1 MALTTRQK
9 AGWGLA
15 DMGIVTFVVVKQ
27 LLVLAFLTTYL
38 GVPIALAGAL
48 TTGILVF
55 DILTDPVIGYLSDR
69 TPGRFGRRAP
79 WMAVGALVM
88 AGGTI
93 GLFAA
98 PGAERPLLWV
108 GGFFILATF
117 GFTMT
122 AIPYGA
128 MAGEITQDP
137 KERSAITGWRMAF
150 ASIGILVGGA
160 AVPAIAG
167 NTAEGHLTAALVVAP
182 LIIGTVWISL
192 YLTRQAP
199 KIMDPAREGLAGSL
213 RLVFSNRAF
222 VTLFLLYGVMTLAVA
237 ILTAGL
243 PFAALYLVTYPQTDP
258 LAGPAGALG
267 TMSIL
272 FAGFVIG
279 ALISQV
285 LWVLLSGAIGKLWA
299 LITGLS
305 LYVILLIVMFTILPA
320 TSLAFMAGMFVLAGM
335 TNGAYQ
341 QIPWA
346 IYPDLMD
353 ITRKQSG
360 AAIEGAFS
368 AVWLFGQKV
377 ANAIAPGLVGI
388 ILGVFGWQEGTGRLV
403 MQSETALGALRVVMS
418 LLPAAI
424 LLVAILGLLTV
435 YRRSL
440 ARTLERA

>member
-1 MALTTRQK
+1 MALTTGQK

-27 LLVLAFLTTYL
+27 LLVLAFLTNYL

-55 DILTDPVIGYLSDR
+55 DILTDPIIGYLSDR

-79 WMAVGALVM
+79 WMAVGAVVM
-88 AGGTI
+88 AMGMI

-98 PGAERPLLWV
+98 PGAASPAIWV
-108 GGFFILATF
+108 GGFFVLATL

-150 ASIGILVGGA
+150 ASIGILLGGA

-167 NTAEGHLTAALVVAP
+167 NTAEGHLTAALVMAP
-182 LIIGTVWISL
+182 IIIGTVWLSL
-192 YLTRQAP
+192 FLMRRAP
-199 KIMDPAREGLAGSL
+199 KILDPSREGLAGGL
-213 RLVFSNRAF
+213 KLVFSNRAF

-243 PFAALYLVTYPQTDP
+243 PFAAIYIVSYPETDP

-272 FAGFVIG
+272 FAAFVIG
-279 ALISQV
+279 ALVSQV
-285 LWVLLSGAIGKLWA
+285 VWVLLSGAIGKLWA

-305 LYVILLIVMFTILPA
+305 LYAALLVVMFTVLPA
-320 TSLAFMAGMFVLAGM
+320 TSLIFMAGMFILAGM

-353 ITRKQSG
+353 ITRRESG

-368 AVWLFGQKV
+368 AVWLFGQKI

-388 ILGVFGWQEGTGRLV
+388 ILGTFGWQASTGGV
-403 MQSETALGALRVVMS
+403 VEQTDTALGALRVVMS

-424 LLVAILGLLTV
+424 LVVAVLGLLTL